1 MQQRILAILLL
12 IILIFNIFRYEIPYI
27 QYAIFKEYIAENLC
41 VNKDKPQSCCEGK
54 CFRDKQVKVASEVE
68 QEESTTGKTIPT
80 PSQNKEIKEFLFDRV
95 VIPEPTAKT
104 ISLPLFTQII
114 FCSKYISTPFI
125 PPQI

>member
-54 CFRDKQVKVASEVE
+54 CFRDKQVKVVSEAE

-80 PSQNKEIKEFLFDRV
+80 PSQNKEIKEFLFDKV